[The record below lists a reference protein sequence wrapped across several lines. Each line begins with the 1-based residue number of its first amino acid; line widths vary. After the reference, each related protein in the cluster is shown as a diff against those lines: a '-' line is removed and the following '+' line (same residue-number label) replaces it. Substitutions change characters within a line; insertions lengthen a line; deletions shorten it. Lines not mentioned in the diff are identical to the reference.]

1 MIIQEILNH
10 DNQFKYM
17 LLNRLQS
24 DCYSYLDHGGKLWG
38 IDKDTHINTMIAIW
52 NDLKVKPEWL
62 ELSELKELAYRLV
75 GISKLGD
82 DQKLYLEG

>member
-1 MIIQEILNH
+1 MTINEILAS

-24 DCYSYLDHGGKLWG
+24 DCYSYLEHGGKLWG
-38 IDKDTHINTMIAIW
+38 IDRETHIITMIAIW

-75 GISKLGD
+75 GISKM
-82 DQKLYLEG
+82 EIVA

>member
-1 MIIQEILNH
+1 MTINEILAR

-24 DCYSYLDHGGKLWG
+24 DCYSYLEHGGKLWAG
-38 IDKDTHINTMIAIW
+38 DKLDHINTMIAIW

-62 ELSELKELAYRLV
+62 ELSELKTLAYKIA
-75 GISKLGD
+75 GISI
-82 DQKLYLEG
+82 LEIVA